1 MKSVPPAVAGGCAKS
16 TRQAEQF
23 TSDPPATAGGTDTL
37 DAKLSIRS
45 AHEQDFKVMNLQLER
60 IELREIELPLKWPFE
75 TSFGRT
81 TRRRILI
88 VRVFDT
94 DGANGYGECVAAEN
108 PFYNHETIDTAWLM
122 TTKYIA
128 PLLAAARV
136 ESAAQV
142 SEALAPIRENRMA
155 KAGVEAAMWDMEAKT
170 LQTPLWKHIGGTRE
184 EIACGVSIGLQDTTE
199 ALLDKIT
206 REIESGYQRI
216 KIKIKPGKDVQLV
229 EAVRQRFPSLTLSV
243 DANSAYKIETDA
255 SVLKRLDEYNLL
267 MIEQPLA
274 PGDIVDHA
282 KLQRELKTP
291 ICLDESI
298 VCLTNARHAHELG
311 ACRII
316 NIKLGRVGG
325 YAEAHA
331 IQSFAQEKDMPVWCG
346 GMLEAGIGRAHNIA
360 LSTLPGFTLPGDVS
374 ASARYWEEDIIA
386 PLVTV
391 SPKGTIKAP
400 TGHGIGY
407 EVNEARI
414 EALTVRRETIPLT
427 SSH

>member
-1 MKSVPPAVAGGCAKS
+1 M
-16 TRQAEQF
+16 
-23 TSDPPATAGGTDTL
+23 D
-37 DAKLSIRS
+37 
-45 AHEQDFKVMNLQLER
+45 LQLER

-88 VRVFDT
+88 VRVFDK
-94 DGANGYGECVAAEN
+94 DGASGYGECVAAEN
-108 PFYNHETIDTAWLM
+108 PFYNHETIDTAWLI
-122 TTKYIA
+122 TAQYVA
-128 PLLAAARV
+128 PILAAARV

-142 SEALAPIRENRMA
+142 SQALGAIRENRMA
-155 KAGVEAAMWDMEAKT
+155 KAGVEAAIWDLEAKIA
-170 LQTPLWKHIGGTRE
+170 QAPLWQHIKGTRD
-184 EIACGVSIGLQDTTE
+184 EITCGVSIGLQSSTKE
-199 ALLDKIT
+199 LLDKVG
-206 REIESGYQRI
+206 REVESGYQRI

-229 EAVRQRFPSLTLSV
+229 EAIRKQFPAITLSV
-243 DANSAYKIETDA
+243 DANSAYRIETDTPL
-255 SVLKRLDEYNLL
+255 LKRLDDYNLL

-274 PGDIVDHA
+274 PGDLVDHS
-282 KLQRELKTP
+282 KLQRELRTP

-325 YAEAHA
+325 YSEAKA
-331 IQSFAQEKDMPVWCG
+331 IQAFAQEHDMPVWCG

-374 ASARYWEEDIIA
+374 ASERYWDEDIIE
-386 PLVTV
+386 PPVTV
-391 SPKGTIKAP
+391 SREGTIKAP

-414 EALTVRRETIPLT
+414 EALTVRRETVHLT
-427 SSH
+427 